1 MFSEDRRPLLNIRDQ
16 MKKVSKI
23 EKKEFLKEFKDKMK
37 RLKVTR
43 HKQLIHLAGGK
54 QQNQTLPGLT
64 PELDQPEG
72 KEPLTQEQI
81 AEAQK
86 KVRETLAKEL
96 LEKIQIANDND
107 NDSDGSSSSEL
118 TDQASSHLSAITNS
132 EKRWEAIEKKV
143 KEKEEAYKSKE
154 LDKKKEKYEK

>member
-16 MKKVSKI
+16 MKKVGKI

-54 QQNQTLPGLT
+54 KQQNLPGLS

-118 TDQASSHLSAITNS
+118 TNQASSHLSDITNS

-143 KEKEEAYKSKE
+143 KEKEGAYKLKE
-154 LDKKKEKYEK
+154 SDKKKEKYEK